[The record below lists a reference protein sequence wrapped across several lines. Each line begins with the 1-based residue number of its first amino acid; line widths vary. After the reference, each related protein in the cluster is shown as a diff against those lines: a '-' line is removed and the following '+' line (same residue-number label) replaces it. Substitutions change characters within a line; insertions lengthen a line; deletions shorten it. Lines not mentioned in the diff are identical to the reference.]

1 MKIFEYIFSFI
12 VLVKVLNP
20 LLKFE
25 TSLVEWEPARLSP
38 QISQLPVSFLASL
51 TRCMASFF
59 FPSSV
64 RNGIQVNGPSL
75 PGQSPK
81 QWFARIPR
89 AIAYPFFLY
98 HVFDGQDDDKTGT
111 RKGNYIIHKVKF
123 LCHSCRTVNQ
133 VCQVFYKDID
143 SDPFPSIL
151 PITTS
156 QRWITPRTVGVHITV
171 RTIVIDIPSWNL
183 NTCFQQYRR

>member
-1 MKIFEYIFSFI
+1 MGLI
-12 VLVKVLNP
+12 P

-81 QWFARIPR
+81 QWFVRIPR

-111 RKGNYIIHKVKF
+111 RKGNHIIHKVKF
-123 LCHSCRTVNQ
+123 LCHCQPSVPSVLQRHWLGSLPFNLTYYYFPKMNNSTDCRCSHYCKN
-133 VCQVFYKDID
+133 Y
-143 SDPFPSIL
+143 SDRYTKL
-151 PITTS
+151 KS
-156 QRWITPRTVGVHITV
+156 QHMFSAVSEIIHLSNCAAEWQAKK
-171 RTIVIDIPSWNL
+171 L
-183 NTCFQQYRR
+183 